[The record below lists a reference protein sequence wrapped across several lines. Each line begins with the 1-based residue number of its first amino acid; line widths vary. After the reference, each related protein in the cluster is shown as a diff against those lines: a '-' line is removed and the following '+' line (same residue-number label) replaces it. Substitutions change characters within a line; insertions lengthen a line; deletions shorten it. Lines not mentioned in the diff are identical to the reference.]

1 MEARWMRVLAKLLTA
16 ALFLLVQS
24 GCSGTSPRKPDLVSA
39 DEFIAKIYAAVD
51 HLVAQFDTR
60 RDKEVTKG
68 PIIVA
73 TIVNID
79 ELTESS
85 RLGRTVS
92 ETIAS
97 RLSQR
102 GYQVIELK
110 LRGNIFVQRSQGEL
124 LLSRELRDISISHKA
139 QAVVVGTYSTAK
151 NFVHLNLK
159 VISGDTQNIVAAT
172 DFGLPLDANTLAM
185 LPK

>member
-1 MEARWMRVLAKLLTA
+1 MKALGRILSAASFVLVLA
-16 ALFLLVQS
+16 
-24 GCSGTSPRKPDLVSA
+24 GCSSAPPRQPDPVSA
-39 DEFIAKIYAAVD
+39 DEYIAKTYAAVD
-51 HLVAQFDTR
+51 HLVNQLDSR
-60 RDKEVTKG
+60 RNHDVGKG
-68 PIIVA
+68 PVIVA

-85 RLGRTVS
+85 RLGRSVS

-97 RLSQR
+97 RLSQK

-110 LRGNIFVQRSQGEL
+110 LRGNIFVQRNQGEL
-124 LLSRELRDISISHKA
+124 LLSRELRDISLSHKA

-159 VISGDTQNIVAAT
+159 VVSGDTQSILAAT